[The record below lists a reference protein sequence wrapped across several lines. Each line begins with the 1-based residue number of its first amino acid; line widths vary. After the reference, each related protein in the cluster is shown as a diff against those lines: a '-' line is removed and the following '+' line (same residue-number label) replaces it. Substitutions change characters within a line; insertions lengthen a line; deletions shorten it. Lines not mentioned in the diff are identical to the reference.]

1 MEIKDLTVLVVNPWV
16 DGYVEGIRKRA
27 PELKIIASNLLHEF
41 EDEIDADVGEVDI
54 ILSFTPLIKAQPKM
68 KHLKWFQS
76 LAAGINHIVDS
87 GLLTRDV
94 ILTSAAGV
102 AGIGMAEFVMTM
114 MLAFMKKFPLLIDN
128 QQQKKWDFWCSGELY
143 GKTLGILGLGYLGKP
158 LAKTAKLG
166 FNMNVLAFDKFVEE
180 YEYADGI
187 YSDLKPVLEKSDIVV
202 VTLPLLDDTTEL
214 LNENTLRWMK
224 KSAFLINVARGEIIN
239 REALIKALK
248 EKRIAGAG
256 LDVFWGDISQ
266 LHLSSDDE
274 LWNMEN
280 VIISPHTAWFSE
292 NYHERA
298 VDLFIR
304 NLDRFVKGEKLI
316 NEVKF

>member
-16 DGYVEGIRKRA
+16 DSYVEGIRKRE
-27 PELKIIASNLLHEF
+27 PELKVIASKLLHEF
-41 EDEIDADVGEVDI
+41 EEEIDADVGEVDI

-76 LAAGINHIVDS
+76 LAAGINHIIDS

-128 QQQKKWDFWCSGELY
+128 QKKKVWDFWCSGELY

-166 FNMNVLAFDKFVEE
+166 FNMNVVAFDKFVEE

-187 YSDLKPVLEKSDIVV
+187 YSDLKPVLEQSDVVV
-202 VTLPLLDDTTEL
+202 VTLPLVDDTTDL
-214 LNENTLRWMK
+214 LNEDTLNWMK
-224 KSAFLINVARGEIIN
+224 ESAFLINVARGEIIN

-248 EKRIAGAG
+248 DKRIAGAG

-274 LWNMEN
+274 LWNMDN

-292 NYHERA
+292 HYHERA
-298 VDLFIR
+298 VDLFFR
-304 NLDRFVKGEKLI
+304 NLERFIKGEKLL

>member
-16 DGYVEGIRKRA
+16 DSYVEGIRKRE
-27 PELKIIASNLLHEF
+27 PELKVIASKLLHEF
-41 EDEIDADVGEVDI
+41 EEEIDADVGEVDI

-76 LAAGINHIVDS
+76 LAAGINHIIDS

-114 MLAFMKKFPLLIDN
+114 MLAFMKKIPLLIDN
-128 QQQKKWDFWCSGELY
+128 QKKKKWDFWCSGELY

-187 YSDLKPVLEKSDIVV
+187 YSDLKPVLEQSDVVV
-202 VTLPLLDDTTEL
+202 VTLPLVDDTTEL
-214 LNENTLRWMK
+214 LNEDTLNWMK
-224 KSAFLINVARGEIIN
+224 ESAFLINVARGEIIN

-274 LWNMEN
+274 LWNMDN

-292 NYHERA
+292 HYHERA
-298 VDLFIR
+298 VDLFFR
-304 NLDRFVKGEKLI
+304 NLERFIKG
-316 NEVKF
+316 